1 MKNNKNNGFVRNS
14 FIYILL
20 IIAGITAFQY
30 YLRGT
35 STQSQQIN
43 YSTLIK
49 QIKAGD
55 IKSITYQPSGSI
67 IEVSG
72 EYTKAQTTETSSSLP
87 FLEGSTNSTVTEFTS
102 IVLPSDSSIEAI
114 TSAAEDADVE
124 VTVKPES
131 SSGTWISYIITYI
144 PFIVLIVFFF
154 VMMNQ
159 GGNGARGAMGFGKN
173 RAKFQS
179 KGNVKV
185 RFSDVA
191 GAEEEKQEL
200 VEVVDFLKNPKKYK
214 ALGARI
220 PAGVLLEGPPG
231 TGKTLLAKAV
241 AGEAGVP
248 FFSISGSDFVEMFVG
263 VGASRVR
270 SLFEDAKKAERAI
283 IFIDEIDAVGR
294 RRGAGMGGGNDEREQ
309 TLNQLLI
316 EMDGFEGNE
325 NIIVIAATNRSDVLD
340 PALLRPGRF
349 DRKILVGSPDVKGR
363 EAILRV
369 HAKNKPLAED
379 VNLKVV
385 AQQTPGFVG
394 ADLENVLNEAAL
406 VAARRNKKKIDAS
419 DIDEAEDRVI
429 AGPSKKDRAIS
440 QKEREMVAYHEA
452 GHTIVGLVL
461 SSARVVHK
469 VTIVP
474 RGRAGGYM
482 IALPKE
488 DQMLHSKDELKEQL
502 AGLMGGR
509 VAEEIIFNAQT
520 TGASNDF
527 EQATQLARA
536 MVTEYGMSDK
546 LGPVQYEGNHAVMTG
561 QLSPEKT
568 YSAQTAQMI
577 DDEVRTLLNEA
588 RDKAADIINN
598 NRETHKLIAEALL
611 KYETLN
617 AAQIKSIYET
627 GKMPEELENDTEE
640 AHALSYDEVKEKMD
654 DSDDSKE

>member
-1 MKNNKNNGFVRNS
+1 MKKQNNGLVRNP
-14 FIYILL
+14 FLYLL
-20 IIAGITAFQY
+20 IIFFLVTGFQYFCSGNTAGRSEKINYTELVKEITADNVKE
-30 YLRGT
+30 L
-35 STQSQQIN
+35 
-43 YSTLIK
+43 
-49 QIKAGD
+49 
-55 IKSITYQPSGSI
+55 TYQPNGSI

-72 EYTKAQTTETSSSLP
+72 VYKNPKTSKEETGIQFFTPTATTVERFSS
-87 FLEGSTNSTVTEFTS
+87 T
-102 IVLPSDSSIEAI
+102 ILPSDSTVSELQKLA
-114 TSAAEDADVE
+114 SEHQAE
-124 VTVKPES
+124 VTVKHES
-131 SSGTWISYIITYI
+131 SSGMWINILVSVV
-144 PFIVLIVFFF
+144 PFAILFFF
-154 VMMNQ
+154 LFSMMGNM
-159 GGNGARGAMGFGKN
+159 GGNSGRNPMSFGRSK
-173 RAKFQS
+173 AKAAN
-179 KGNVKV
+179 KEDIKV

-200 VEVVDFLKNPKKYK
+200 VEVVEFLKDPKRFTK
-214 ALGARI
+214 LGARI

-270 SLFEDAKKAERAI
+270 SLFEDAKKAAPAI

-294 RRGAGMGGGNDEREQ
+294 QRGVGLGGGNDEREQ

-325 NIIVIAATNRSDVLD
+325 GIIVIAATNRSDVLD

-349 DRKILVGSPDVKGR
+349 DRKVLVGRPDVKGR
-363 EAILRV
+363 EAILKV
-369 HAKNKPLAED
+369 HAKNKPLADD
-379 VNLKVV
+379 VDLKLV

-406 VAARRNKKKIDAS
+406 VAARRNKSIIDAS

-429 AGPSKKDRAIS
+429 AGPSKKDKTVS
-440 QKEREMVAYHEA
+440 QRERELVAYHEA

-461 SSARVVHK
+461 SNARVVHK

-488 DQMLHSKDELKEQL
+488 DQMLLSKEDMKEQL

-509 VAEEIIFNAQT
+509 VAEEIIFNVQT

-527 EQATQLARA
+527 EQATQMARA
-536 MVTEYGMSDK
+536 MVTEYGMSEK
-546 LGPVQYEGNHAVMTG
+546 LGPVQYEGNHAMFG
-561 QLSPEKT
+561 AQSPQKSISE
-568 YSAQTAQMI
+568 QTAYEI
-577 DDEVRTLLNEA
+577 DEEVRSLLNEA
-588 RDKAADIINN
+588 RNKAAEIIQS

-611 KYETLN
+611 KYETLDST
-617 AAQIKSIYET
+617 QIKSLYET
-627 GKMPEELENDTEE
+627 GKMPETVEE
-640 AHALSYDEVKEKMD
+640 ESHALSYDEVKSKMSEEK
-654 DSDDSKE
+654 

>member
-1 MKNNKNNGFVRNS
+1 MQKQNNGFIKNP
-14 FIYILL
+14 FLYLL
-20 IIAGITAFQY
+20 MIFLLVTGFQY
-30 YLRGT
+30 FFAGRSAGH
-35 STQSQQIN
+35 SQQIK
-43 YSTLIK
+43 YSELVQEITNDNVK
-49 QIKAGD
+49 EM
-55 IKSITYQPSGSI
+55 TYQPSGSV
-67 IEVSG
+67 IEVYGVYKTAKTEKQGTGIQFFTPSA
-72 EYTKAQTTETSSSLP
+72 TKVEK
-87 FLEGSTNSTVTEFTS
+87 FTS
-102 IVLPSDSSIEAI
+102 IVLPSDTTVADLQKLASEHQTQIE
-114 TSAAEDADVE
+114 
-124 VTVKPES
+124 VKHES
-131 SSGTWISYIITYI
+131 SSGMWINILVSVV
-144 PFIVLIVFFF
+144 PFAILFFF
-154 VMMNQ
+154 LFSMMGNM
-159 GGNGARGAMGFGKN
+159 GGNSGRNPMSFGRSK
-173 RAKFQS
+173 AKAAN
-179 KGNVKV
+179 KEDIKV

-200 VEVVDFLKNPKKYK
+200 VEVVEFLKDPKRFTK
-214 ALGARI
+214 LGARI

-270 SLFEDAKKAERAI
+270 SLFEDAKKAAPAI

-294 RRGAGMGGGNDEREQ
+294 QRGVGLGGGNDEREQ

-325 NIIVIAATNRSDVLD
+325 GIIVIAATNRSDVLD

-349 DRKILVGSPDVKGR
+349 DRKVLVGRPDVKGR
-363 EAILRV
+363 EAILKV
-369 HAKNKPLAED
+369 HARNKPLAED
-379 VNLKVV
+379 IDLKLV

-406 VAARRNKKKIDAS
+406 VAARRNKSVIDAS

-429 AGPSKKDRAIS
+429 AGPSKKDKTVS
-440 QKEREMVAYHEA
+440 QKERELVAYHEA

-461 SSARVVHK
+461 SNARVVHK

-488 DQMLHSKDELKEQL
+488 DQMLLSKEDMKEQL

-509 VAEEIIFNAQT
+509 VAEEIIFNVQT

-527 EQATQLARA
+527 EQATQMARA
-536 MVTEYGMSDK
+536 MVTEYGMSEK
-546 LGPVQYEGNHAVMTG
+546 LGPVQYEGSHAMFG
-561 QLSPEKT
+561 
-568 YSAQTAQMI
+568 AQTPQKSISEQTAYEI
-577 DDEVRTLLNEA
+577 DEEVRSLLNEA
-588 RDKAADIINN
+588 RNKAAEIIQS

-611 KYETLN
+611 KYETLDST
-617 AAQIKSIYET
+617 QIKSLYET
-627 GKMPEELENDTEE
+627 GKMPETVEE
-640 AHALSYDEVKEKMD
+640 ESHALSYDEVKSKM
-654 DSDDSKE
+654 SEEN

>member
-1 MKNNKNNGFVRNS
+1 MKKQNNGLVRNP
-14 FIYILL
+14 FLYLL
-20 IIAGITAFQY
+20 IIFFLVTGFQYFYSGNTAGRSEKINYTELVKEITADNVKE
-30 YLRGT
+30 L
-35 STQSQQIN
+35 
-43 YSTLIK
+43 
-49 QIKAGD
+49 
-55 IKSITYQPSGSI
+55 TYQPNGSI

-72 EYTKAQTTETSSSLP
+72 VYKNPKTSKEETGIQFFTPTATTVERFSS
-87 FLEGSTNSTVTEFTS
+87 T
-102 IVLPSDSSIEAI
+102 ILPSDSTVSELQKLA
-114 TSAAEDADVE
+114 SEHQAE
-124 VTVKPES
+124 VTVKHES
-131 SSGTWISYIITYI
+131 SSGMWINILVSVV
-144 PFIVLIVFFF
+144 PFAILFFF
-154 VMMNQ
+154 LFSMMGNM
-159 GGNGARGAMGFGKN
+159 GGNSGRNPMSFGRSK
-173 RAKFQS
+173 AKAAN
-179 KGNVKV
+179 KEDIKV

-200 VEVVDFLKNPKKYK
+200 VEVVEFLKDPKRFTK
-214 ALGARI
+214 LGARI

-270 SLFEDAKKAERAI
+270 SLFEDAKKAAPAI

-294 RRGAGMGGGNDEREQ
+294 QRGVGLGGGNDEREQ

-325 NIIVIAATNRSDVLD
+325 GIIVIAATNRSDVLD

-349 DRKILVGSPDVKGR
+349 DRKVLVGRPDVKGR
-363 EAILRV
+363 EAILKV
-369 HAKNKPLAED
+369 HAKNKPLAGD
-379 VNLKVV
+379 VDLKLV

-406 VAARRNKKKIDAS
+406 VAARRNKSIIDAS

-429 AGPSKKDRAIS
+429 AGPSKKDKTVS
-440 QKEREMVAYHEA
+440 QRERELVAYHEA

-461 SSARVVHK
+461 SNARVVHK

-488 DQMLHSKDELKEQL
+488 DQMLLSKEDMKEQL

-509 VAEEIIFNAQT
+509 VAEEIIFNVQT

-527 EQATQLARA
+527 EQATQMARA
-536 MVTEYGMSDK
+536 MVTEYGMSEK
-546 LGPVQYEGNHAVMTG
+546 LGPVQYEGNHAMFG
-561 QLSPEKT
+561 AQSPQKSISE
-568 YSAQTAQMI
+568 QTAYEI
-577 DDEVRTLLNEA
+577 DEEVRSLLNEA
-588 RDKAADIINN
+588 RNKAAEIIQS

-611 KYETLN
+611 KYETLDST
-617 AAQIKSIYET
+617 QIKSLYET
-627 GKMPEELENDTEE
+627 GKMPETVEE
-640 AHALSYDEVKEKMD
+640 ESHALSYNEVKSKMSEEK
-654 DSDDSKE
+654 